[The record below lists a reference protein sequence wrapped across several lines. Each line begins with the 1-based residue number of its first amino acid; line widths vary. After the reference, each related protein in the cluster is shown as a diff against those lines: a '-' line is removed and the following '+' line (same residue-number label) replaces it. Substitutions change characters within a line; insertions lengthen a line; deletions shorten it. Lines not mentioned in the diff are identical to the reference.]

1 MRKNRPSSSALDSAG
16 ESALALR
23 ETQRFA
29 ESLAALIPISAPV
42 KAFFDKVMV
51 NADDPVVRNNRI
63 VLLQHAR
70 AYMNLVADLSLMA
83 G

>member
-1 MRKNRPSSSALDSAG
+1 M
-16 ESALALR
+16 
-23 ETQRFA
+23 
-29 ESLAALIPISAPV
+29 IPISAPV
-42 KAFFDKVMV
+42 KAFFDEVMV
-51 NADDPVVRNNRI
+51 NTDDPVVRNNRI